1 MNKNKIHFF
10 KELELIKP
18 SNELLIFVMPTLIVF
33 FPMITCLLDNTDLR
47 SIDEPKVHGEI
58 IDLSKLNELLYTM
71 LVK

>member
-1 MNKNKIHFF
+1 
-10 KELELIKP
+10 
-18 SNELLIFVMPTLIVF
+18 MPTLIVF
-33 FPMITCLLDNTDLR
+33 FPMITCLFDNTDLR

>member
-1 MNKNKIHFF
+1 
-10 KELELIKP
+10 
-18 SNELLIFVMPTLIVF
+18 MPTLIVF
-33 FPMITCLLDNTDLR
+33 VPMITCLLDKTDLR